1 MRNNIERK
9 EEDKG
14 NQEKHAYNEDN
25 YRIVRNMQLNF
36 PSSNRL
42 IDWFK
47 WSIYNVSVCSF
58 YMQAKGKDKE
68 KAPL

>member
-1 MRNNIERK
+1 MQRSMRNNIERK

-36 PSSNRL
+36 PSSNR
-42 IDWFK
+42 
-47 WSIYNVSVCSF
+47 
-58 YMQAKGKDKE
+58 
-68 KAPL
+68 